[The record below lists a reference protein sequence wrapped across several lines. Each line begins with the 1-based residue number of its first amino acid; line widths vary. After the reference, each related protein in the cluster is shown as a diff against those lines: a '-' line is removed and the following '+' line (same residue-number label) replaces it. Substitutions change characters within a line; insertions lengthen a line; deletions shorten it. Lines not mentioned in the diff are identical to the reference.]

1 MRPLLFCFVMLVSLF
16 VLCFVFVGA
25 GFDSPASLAYWCT
38 PV

>member
-1 MRPLLFCFVMLVSLF
+1 MQPLVCPFFCFF
-16 VLCFVFVGA
+16 VVFVGA